1 MKKVLLLAVF
11 LIATS
16 VGAQNKIAQE
26 IGKLEKLNADF
37 KTVSVLSPIQNNA
50 NNEVNKVVD
59 EATLATLNITKVNEI
74 VTNQYG
80 TIDLTIPYKGQQIS
94 ILLYKV
100 NLFAEGFQV
109 DTDKGKNIPYQRGVY
124 YRGIIN
130 GDTNSVSSFNFFFN
144 GEFNG
149 IFSSS
154 ELGNVVVGK
163 LDRANN
169 QTDYIIYSDAK
180 MKVTNDWDCHVKEEG
195 VEPSGSST
203 TARDTNTLKCVT
215 FYFEVDYTLYV
226 KNSSNITNTTN
237 WMTSVYNNVQTL
249 FNNDGITTALKSI
262 FIWTVPDPYAAMPS
276 GSTSVD
282 YLVTF
287 AQNRPVFNG
296 DVGMLV
302 GIEQLELGGVA
313 YLNSICGQSNYAF
326 SDVHFSYATLP
337 TSSWTVAVITHE
349 FGHSLGSPHTHACF
363 WNGNNTVIDGC
374 GTQAGKPDNSQ
385 GICTTIGPIPSSDE
399 KGTIM
404 SYCHL
409 ISGVGISFNNGFGP
423 QPAAYIRNNVNNKT
437 CLSSDCVSSCPNTVT
452 AITASNITTNS
463 VDVTWNDIGSTA
475 LWEVA
480 ITPFSA
486 LTDVWNTVTTPSYA
500 AIGLTPN
507 TYYNIKVRPLCNGI
521 EPAIREKVFATSTDN
536 FCNNVPFTDTGG
548 TTDNYSNMESWVR
561 TMTPYDIGLKLS
573 VTFSAFNL
581 EKDFDYLHI
590 YDGSDE
596 FSPDLSS
603 GGFTGTFVPDPI
615 NSTAADGSLT
625 FKFTSDE
632 ANVDYGWDAIITC
645 TGTLGIANSNYL
657 DYSYYP
663 NPTNGKITIT
673 SKDVI
678 TDVAVYTIAGQLLF
692 NQKNNGLSTSV
703 DVSKFATGTYFFK
716 LKFNEKEA
724 NFKVLKM

>member
-1 MKKVLLLAVF
+1 MKKYFFIAVVLNF
-11 LIATS
+11 FSIN
-16 VGAQNKIAQE
+16 AQNKIA
-26 IGKLEKLNADF
+26 EKVAELQTLNASF
-37 KTVSVLSPIQNNA
+37 KSISVLIPSENA
-50 NNEVNKVVD
+50 ITNEINKVV
-59 EATLATLNITKVNEI
+59 ENATLATANLDKINEI
-74 VTNQYG
+74 VTNQY
-80 TIDLTIPYKGQQIS
+80 DYLTLEIPYQNETIS
-94 ILLYKV
+94 VHLYKV
-100 NLFAEGFQV
+100 NPFLEGFHL
-109 DTDKGKNIPYQRGVY
+109 DTDKGKNISYEKGVY

-130 GDTNSVSSFNFFFN
+130 GKPNSVASFNFFN

-149 IFSSS
+149 IVSSAAI
-154 ELGNVVVGK
+154 GNLVIGK
-163 LDRANN
+163 LDKPNN
-169 QTDYIIYSDAK
+169 QKEYIVYSDTK
-180 MKVTNDWDCHVKEEG
+180 MKVFNQFECHTKEGTITNKSIKKSNSNSDKCVAIYFEI
-195 VEPSGSST
+195 
-203 TARDTNTLKCVT
+203 DTNL
-215 FYFEVDYTLYV
+215 FQEN
-226 KNSSNITNTTN
+226 NSDTTITSN
-237 WMTSVYNNVQTL
+237 WMTSIFNNVQTL
-249 FNNDGITTALKSI
+249 YYNDGISVGLKSI
-262 FIWTVPDPYAAMPS
+262 FIWTEADPYNGIGTNSEA
-276 GSTSVD
+276 
-282 YLVTF
+282 YLNAFRSIRT
-287 AQNRPVFNG
+287 VFDG

-302 GIEQLELGGVA
+302 GKDPGGLGGVA
-313 YLNSICGQSNYAF
+313 FLDTICTSINYSYSDLNGIS
-326 SDVHFSYATLP
+326 VATFP
-337 TSSWTVAVITHE
+337 TFSWTVEVITHE

-374 GTQAGKPDNSQ
+374 GTQAGYPDNSS
-385 GICTTIGPIPSSDE
+385 GECTSIGPIPSTDE

-409 ISGVGISFNNGFGP
+409 ISEVGISFNNGFGP

-452 AITASNITTNS
+452 AITASNITNNS
-463 VDVTWNDIGSTA
+463 VDITWSDIGSTA

-480 ITPFSA
+480 VTPFSA

-500 AIGLTPN
+500 AIELTSN

-536 FCNNVPFTDTGG
+536 FCNSVPFTDTGG
-548 TTDNYSNMESWVR
+548 TTNNYSDMQSWVR

-573 VTFSAFNL
+573 VTFLNFSL
-581 EKDFDYLHI
+581 ENNYDFLYV
-590 YDGSDE
+590 YDGPNE

-632 ANVDYGWDAIITC
+632 AIVDYGWDAIITC

-663 NPTNGKITIT
+663 NPTNGKIIIT
-673 SKDVI
+673 SKDTI
-678 TDVAVYTIAGQLLF
+678 TDVAVYTIAGQLLL
-692 NQKNNGLSTSV
+692 NQKNNGLTTSV

>member
-1 MKKVLLLAVF
+1 MKKYFFIAVVLNF
-11 LIATS
+11 FSIN
-16 VGAQNKIAQE
+16 AQNKIA
-26 IGKLEKLNADF
+26 EKVAELQTLNASF
-37 KTVSVLSPIQNNA
+37 KSISVLIPSENA
-50 NNEVNKVVD
+50 ITNEINKVV
-59 EATLATLNITKVNEI
+59 ENATLATANLDKINEI
-74 VTNQYG
+74 VTNQY
-80 TIDLTIPYKGQQIS
+80 DYLTLEIPYQNETIS
-94 ILLYKV
+94 VHLYKV
-100 NLFAEGFQV
+100 NPFLEGFHV
-109 DTDKGKNIPYQRGVY
+109 DTDKGKNISYEKGVY

-130 GDTNSVSSFNFFFN
+130 GKPNSVASFNFFN

-149 IFSSS
+149 IVSSAAI
-154 ELGNVVVGK
+154 GNLVIGK
-163 LDRANN
+163 LDKPNN
-169 QTDYIIYSDAK
+169 QKEYIVYSDTK
-180 MKVTNDWDCHVKEEG
+180 MKVFNQFECHTKEGTITNKSIKKSNSNSDKCVAIYFEI
-195 VEPSGSST
+195 
-203 TARDTNTLKCVT
+203 DTNL
-215 FYFEVDYTLYV
+215 FQEN
-226 KNSSNITNTTN
+226 NSDTTITSN
-237 WMTSVYNNVQTL
+237 WMTSIFNNVQTL
-249 FNNDGITTALKSI
+249 YYNDGISVGLKSI
-262 FIWTVPDPYAAMPS
+262 FIWTDPDPYENIGTTS
-276 GSTSVD
+276 GD
-282 YLVTF
+282 YLF
-287 AQNRPVFNG
+287 AFRSNTVVFDG

-302 GIEQLELGGVA
+302 GIDPGGLGGVA
-313 YLNSICGQSNYAF
+313 FLDTICTSINYSYSDLNGIS
-326 SDVHFSYATLP
+326 VATFP
-337 TSSWTVAVITHE
+337 TFSWTVEVITHE

-374 GTQAGKPDNSQ
+374 GTQAGYPDNSS
-385 GICTTIGPIPSSDE
+385 GECTSIGPIPSTDE

-409 ISGVGISFNNGFGP
+409 ISEVGISFNNGFGP

-452 AITASNITTNS
+452 AITASNITNNS
-463 VDVTWNDIGSTA
+463 VDITWSDIGSTA

-480 ITPFSA
+480 VTPFSA

-500 AIGLTPN
+500 AIELTPN

-536 FCNNVPFTDTGG
+536 FCNSVPFTDTGG
-548 TTDNYSNMESWVR
+548 TTNNYSDMQSWVR

-573 VTFSAFNL
+573 VTFLNFSL
-581 EKDFDYLHI
+581 ENNYDYLYV
-590 YDGSDE
+590 YDGSDV

-632 ANVDYGWDAIITC
+632 AIVDYGWDAIITC

-663 NPTNGKITIT
+663 NPTNGKIIIT
-673 SKDVI
+673 SKDTI
-678 TDVAVYTIAGQLLF
+678 TDVAVYTIAGQLLL
-692 NQKNNGLSTSV
+692 NQKNNGLTTSV

>member
-1 MKKVLLLAVF
+1 MKKYFFIAVVLNF
-11 LIATS
+11 FSIN
-16 VGAQNKIAQE
+16 AQNKIA
-26 IGKLEKLNADF
+26 EKVAELQTLNASF
-37 KTVSVLSPIQNNA
+37 KSISVLIPSENA
-50 NNEVNKVVD
+50 ITNEINKVV
-59 EATLATLNITKVNEI
+59 ENATLATANLDKINEI
-74 VTNQYG
+74 VTNQY
-80 TIDLTIPYKGQQIS
+80 DYLTLEIPYQNETIS
-94 ILLYKV
+94 VHLYKV
-100 NLFAEGFQV
+100 NPFLEGFHV
-109 DTDKGKNIPYQRGVY
+109 DTDKGKNISYEKGVY

-130 GDTNSVSSFNFFFN
+130 GKPNSVASFNFFN

-149 IFSSS
+149 IVSSAAI
-154 ELGNVVVGK
+154 GNLVIGK
-163 LDRANN
+163 LDKPNN
-169 QTDYIIYSDAK
+169 QKEYIVYSDTK
-180 MKVTNDWDCHVKEEG
+180 MKVFNQFECHTKEGTITNKSIKKSNSNSDKCVAIYFEI
-195 VEPSGSST
+195 
-203 TARDTNTLKCVT
+203 DTNL
-215 FYFEVDYTLYV
+215 FQEN
-226 KNSSNITNTTN
+226 NSDTTITSN
-237 WMTSVYNNVQTL
+237 WMTSIFNNVQTL
-249 FNNDGITTALKSI
+249 YYNDGISVGLKSI
-262 FIWTVPDPYAAMPS
+262 FIWTEADPYNGIGTNSEA
-276 GSTSVD
+276 
-282 YLVTF
+282 YLNAFRSIRT
-287 AQNRPVFNG
+287 VFDG

-302 GIEQLELGGVA
+302 GKDPGGLGGVA
-313 YLNSICGQSNYAF
+313 FLDTICTSINYSYSDLNGIS
-326 SDVHFSYATLP
+326 VATFP
-337 TSSWTVAVITHE
+337 TFSWTVEVITHE

-374 GTQAGKPDNSQ
+374 GTQAGYPDNSS
-385 GICTTIGPIPSSDE
+385 GECTSIGPIPSTDE

-409 ISGVGISFNNGFGP
+409 ISEVGISFNNGFGP

-452 AITASNITTNS
+452 AITASNITNNS
-463 VDVTWNDIGSTA
+463 VDITWSDIGSTA

-480 ITPFSA
+480 VTPFSA

-500 AIGLTPN
+500 AIELTSN

-536 FCNNVPFTDTGG
+536 FCDSVPFTDTGG
-548 TTDNYSNMESWVR
+548 TTNNYSDMQSWVR

-573 VTFSAFNL
+573 VTFLNFSL
-581 EKDFDYLHI
+581 ENNYDFLYV
-590 YDGSDE
+590 YDGPNE

-632 ANVDYGWDAIITC
+632 AIVDYGWDAIITC

-663 NPTNGKITIT
+663 NPTNGKIIIT
-673 SKDVI
+673 SKDTI
-678 TDVAVYTIAGQLLF
+678 TDVAVYTIAGQLLL
-692 NQKNNGLSTSV
+692 NQKNNGLTTSV

>member
-1 MKKVLLLAVF
+1 MKKYFFIAVVLNF
-11 LIATS
+11 FSIN
-16 VGAQNKIAQE
+16 AQNKIA
-26 IGKLEKLNADF
+26 EKVAELQTLNASF
-37 KTVSVLSPIQNNA
+37 KSISVLIPSENA
-50 NNEVNKVVD
+50 ITNEINKVV
-59 EATLATLNITKVNEI
+59 ENATLATANLDKINEI
-74 VTNQYG
+74 VTNQY
-80 TIDLTIPYKGQQIS
+80 DYLTLEIPYQNETIS
-94 ILLYKV
+94 VHLYKV
-100 NLFAEGFQV
+100 NPFLEGFHL
-109 DTDKGKNIPYQRGVY
+109 DTDKGKNISYEKGVY

-130 GDTNSVSSFNFFFN
+130 GKPNSVASFNFFN

-149 IFSSS
+149 IVSSAAI
-154 ELGNVVVGK
+154 GNLVIGK
-163 LDRANN
+163 LDKPNN
-169 QTDYIIYSDAK
+169 QKEYIVYSDTK
-180 MKVTNDWDCHVKEEG
+180 MKVFNQFECHTKEGTITNKSIKKSNSNSDKCVAIYFEI
-195 VEPSGSST
+195 
-203 TARDTNTLKCVT
+203 DTNL
-215 FYFEVDYTLYV
+215 FQEN
-226 KNSSNITNTTN
+226 NSDTTITSN
-237 WMTSVYNNVQTL
+237 WMTSIFNNVQTL
-249 FNNDGITTALKSI
+249 YYNDGISVGLKSI
-262 FIWTVPDPYAAMPS
+262 FIWTEADPYNGIGTNSEA
-276 GSTSVD
+276 
-282 YLVTF
+282 YLNAFRSIRT
-287 AQNRPVFNG
+287 VFDG

-302 GIEQLELGGVA
+302 GKDPGGLGGVA
-313 YLNSICGQSNYAF
+313 FLDTICTSINYSYSDLNGIS
-326 SDVHFSYATLP
+326 VATFP
-337 TSSWTVAVITHE
+337 TFSWTVEVITHE

-374 GTQAGKPDNSQ
+374 GTQAGYPDNSS
-385 GICTTIGPIPSSDE
+385 GECTSIGPIPSTDE

-409 ISGVGISFNNGFGP
+409 ISEVGISFNNGFGP

-452 AITASNITTNS
+452 AITASNITNNS
-463 VDVTWNDIGSTA
+463 VDITWSDIGSTA

-480 ITPFSA
+480 VTPFSA

-500 AIGLTPN
+500 AIELTSN

-536 FCNNVPFTDTGG
+536 FCDSVPFTDTGG
-548 TTDNYSNMESWVR
+548 TTNNYSDMQSWVR

-573 VTFSAFNL
+573 VTFLNFSL
-581 EKDFDYLHI
+581 ENNYDFLYV
-590 YDGSDE
+590 YDGPNE

-632 ANVDYGWDAIITC
+632 AIVDYGWDAIITC

-663 NPTNGKITIT
+663 NPTNGKIIIT
-673 SKDVI
+673 SKDTI
-678 TDVAVYTIAGQLLF
+678 TDVAVYTIAGQLLL
-692 NQKNNGLSTSV
+692 NQKNNGLTTSV

>member
-1 MKKVLLLAVF
+1 MKKYFFIAVVLNF
-11 LIATS
+11 FSIN
-16 VGAQNKIAQE
+16 AQNKIA
-26 IGKLEKLNADF
+26 EKVAELQTLNASF
-37 KTVSVLSPIQNNA
+37 KSISVLIPSENA
-50 NNEVNKVVD
+50 ITNEINKVV
-59 EATLATLNITKVNEI
+59 ENATLATANLDKINEI
-74 VTNQYG
+74 VTNQY
-80 TIDLTIPYKGQQIS
+80 DYLTLEIPYQNETIS
-94 ILLYKV
+94 VHLYKV
-100 NLFAEGFQV
+100 NPFLEGFHV
-109 DTDKGKNIPYQRGVY
+109 DTDKGKNISYEKGVY

-130 GDTNSVSSFNFFFN
+130 GKPNSVASFNFFN

-149 IFSSS
+149 IVSSAAI
-154 ELGNVVVGK
+154 GNLVIGK
-163 LDRANN
+163 LDKPNN
-169 QTDYIIYSDAK
+169 QKDYIVYSDAK
-180 MKVTNDWDCHVKEEG
+180 MKVLNQFECHTKEGTITNKSIKKSNSNSDKCVAIYFEI
-195 VEPSGSST
+195 
-203 TARDTNTLKCVT
+203 DTNLFQENNSDTTVT
-215 FYFEVDYTLYV
+215 
-226 KNSSNITNTTN
+226 SN
-237 WMTSVYNNVQTL
+237 WMTSIFNNVQTL
-249 FNNDGITTALKSI
+249 YYNDGISVGLKSI
-262 FIWTVPDPYAAMPS
+262 FIWTDPDPYENIGTTS
-276 GSTSVD
+276 GD
-282 YLVTF
+282 YLF
-287 AQNRPVFNG
+287 AFRSNTVVFDG

-302 GIEQLELGGVA
+302 GIDPGGLGGVA
-313 YLNSICGQSNYAF
+313 FLDTICTSINYSYSDLNGIS
-326 SDVHFSYATLP
+326 VATFP
-337 TSSWTVAVITHE
+337 TFSWTVEVITHE

-374 GTQAGKPDNSQ
+374 GTQAGYPDNSS
-385 GICTTIGPIPSSDE
+385 GECTSIGPIPSTDE

-409 ISGVGISFNNGFGP
+409 ISEVGISFNNGFGP

-452 AITASNITTNS
+452 AITASNITTIS
-463 VDVTWNDIGSTA
+463 VDITWSDIGSTA

-480 ITPFSA
+480 VTPFSA

-500 AIGLTPN
+500 AIELTPN

-536 FCNNVPFTDTGG
+536 FCNSVPFTDTGG
-548 TTDNYSNMESWVR
+548 TTNNYSDMQSWVR

-573 VTFSAFNL
+573 VTFLNFSL
-581 EKDFDYLHI
+581 ENNYDYLYV
-590 YDGSDE
+590 YDGSDV

-632 ANVDYGWDAIITC
+632 AIVDYGWDAIITC

-663 NPTNGKITIT
+663 NPTNGKIIIT
-673 SKDVI
+673 SKDTI
-678 TDVAVYTIAGQLLF
+678 TDVAVYTIAGQLLL
-692 NQKNNGLSTSV
+692 NQKNNGLTTSV